1 MNLSPELQIIFEKA
15 FNEAQHK
22 GHEYLTPEHL
32 VWAAMEH
39 PASLNILR
47 LCEVDIDK
55 LRAKLQEYFEKDM
68 PKRSSKSKQRP
79 TESLGFQ
86 SVVERA
92 IMQSVG
98 ANKPDIDPG
107 DILVAIYDE
116 KESYASFALRS
127 AGLARLTLLQV
138 ISHGINV
145 TGPNY
150 DESGKQSKNDES
162 KPSKGLLE
170 QFTID
175 LTALAREGKLD
186 PLIGRQDILDRTIQV
201 LCRRIKNNP
210 VHVGEPGVGKTAIT
224 EGLAQR
230 IVNGEVPDLLKDY
243 QVYSL
248 EMGGLVAGTRYR
260 GDFEERLRK
269 IIQELT
275 KKSKVILFID
285 EIHNIVGA
293 GAVSGGSLDA
303 SNILKPAL
311 AAGKLRC
318 IGSTTYEEF
327 KKYFEKDRALAR
339 RFQKIDVNEPSV
351 EEAID
356 ILKGLQPRYEE
367 YHRVR
372 YTPEA
377 IRQAVLLSNQF
388 ITDRHLPDK
397 AIDVIDESGA
407 WLRNFVPMRESESPE
422 EYRVLDET
430 IVEKTLAKMAR
441 IPERTV
447 SVSEKDRLRDLENRL
462 RMVIYGQDEAVH
474 QVAQAVKRS
483 RAGFRKPNKTVANF
497 LFVGPTG
504 VGKTELALQLA
515 NELGLALH
523 RFDMSEYQE
532 KHTVS
537 RLIGSPP
544 GYVGYEEG
552 GVMIDAIRKNP
563 HAVLLLDEI
572 EKAHNDILNILL
584 QIMDYATLTDQ
595 TGRKAD
601 FRNVILIMT
610 SNAGARELGKS
621 LIGFGE
627 RAHGTSSIQRA
638 VERVFSPEF
647 RNRLDKVVIFERL
660 SKDVIRDI
668 VRKEL
673 KEVDQML
680 SEKNLAL
687 AYSEEVLDHLG
698 NLGYSEEFGARNIAR
713 VVDEQV
719 KEWLVDKVLF
729 GEFSSKGTIRLKLV
743 DGKVDFDWFENNE
756 VPVS

>member
-1 MNLSPELQIIFEKA
+1 MNLSPDLQAIFEKA
-15 FNEAQHK
+15 FNEAQHN

-32 VWAAMEH
+32 VWAAIEH
-39 PASLNILR
+39 PASLQILR
-47 LCEVDIDK
+47 LCDVDIDK
-55 LRAKLQEYFEKDM
+55 LRTKLQEYFDKDM
-68 PKRSSKSKQRP
+68 PKKSSKSKQRP

-92 IMQSVG
+92 IMHSVG

-145 TGPNY
+145 SANNY
-150 DESGKQSKNDES
+150 EETAKQPKNEDAKSG
-162 KPSKGLLE
+162 KGLLE

-230 IVNGEVPDLLKDY
+230 IVSGDVPEILRDF
-243 QVYSL
+243 QVFSL

-339 RFQKIDVNEPSV
+339 RFQKIDVSEPSV

-356 ILKGLQPRYEE
+356 ILKGLQPRYED

-372 YTPEA
+372 YTPDA

-397 AIDVIDESGA
+397 AIDLIDESGA
-407 WLRNFVPMRESESPE
+407 WLRNFVPMQEGETPE

-430 IVEKTLAKMAR
+430 IIEKTLAKMAR

-447 SVSEKDRLRDLENRL
+447 SISEKDRLRDLENRL
-462 RMVIYGQDEAVH
+462 RQVIYGQDEAVH

-515 NELGLALH
+515 NELGLAIH

-563 HAVLLLDEI
+563 YAVLLLDEI

-660 SKDVIRDI
+660 SREVIRDI

-673 KEVDQML
+673 KEVGQML
-680 SEKNLAL
+680 SEKRLSL
-687 AYSEEVLDHLG
+687 QYSDEVLDHLG

-713 VVDEQV
+713 VVDEHV

-729 GEFSSKGTIRLKLV
+729 GEFSSGGTIRLKLEE
-743 DGKVDFDWFENNE
+743 GRVDFDWLEGNE
-756 VPVS
+756 VTVS